1 MAAKKPEPWRKA
13 LPRRVNELQRAAEKQ
28 MRKTWEN
35 TVEALPPP
43 ARKTV
48 KQLTARAERTRHE
61 LRKRGEKAVAD
72 LRKRGEHLRT
82 EVEKRVENALKPMTR
97 RLDFASRTDV
107 DRLHKRLHDLER
119 RIEAHGRTA

>member
-1 MAAKKPEPWRKA
+1 MAVKKPESWRKA
-13 LPRRVNELQRAAEKQ
+13 LPRRVNELQRTAEKQ
-28 MRKTWEN
+28 MRKTWED
-35 TVEALPPP
+35 TMEALPPV

-61 LRKRGEKAVAD
+61 LRKRGEKVVGE
-72 LRKRGEHLRT
+72 LRKRGETLRADM
-82 EVEKRVENALKPMTR
+82 EKRVENALKPVTR

-119 RIEAHGRTA
+119 RIEAHGHTA